1 MLNRNT
7 DLNGLSS
14 MDLHEIVLQY
24 LVIINIATVIIYGW
38 DKLCAIK
45 RWWRVPEITLL
56 VFAAIGGSIGALLG
70 MRIFHHKTLHLKFK
84 YGVPVIL
91 MLQLAG
97 LVWLHTPSN

>member
-1 MLNRNT
+1 MLSRNI
-7 DLNGLSS
+7 DLSGLNS
-14 MDLHEIVLQY
+14 MDLHEIFLQY
-24 LVIINIATVIIYGW
+24 LAIINVIAIVVYGW

>member
-1 MLNRNT
+1 
-7 DLNGLSS
+7 
-14 MDLHEIVLQY
+14 MDLHEIILPY
-24 LVIINIATVIIYGW
+24 LVIINIATAIIYGW

>member
-1 MLNRNT
+1 M
-7 DLNGLSS
+7 NGLNS
-14 MDLHEIVLQY
+14 MDLHEIFLPY
-24 LVIINIATVIIYGW
+24 LVIINIASAIIYGW
-38 DKLCAIK
+38 DKLCAIQH
-45 RWWRVPEITLL
+45 WWRVPEITLL